1 MKNKLRFLDF
11 SNTKEKCKEEDVA
24 FNVDYLIKELLDFGK
39 SQKQDFKSGKDKKP
53 KSTNLNDEN
62 IVPND
67 IYVPDEYKDVSLVK
81 KNSNSSLKS
90 IPSTVDLESS
100 SKLPRKERKM
110 VSCLFK
116 ILGIMILYGD
126 FDIFVSWFSFKL
138 TKLILNAA
146 HDS

>member
-67 IYVPDEYKDVSLVK
+67 IYVPDEYKDVSLK
-81 KNSNSSLKS
+81 K

-100 SKLPRKERKM
+100 SKLPGKERKM

>member
-1 MKNKLRFLDF
+1 MKNMLGFLDF

-67 IYVPDEYKDVSLVK
+67 IYVPDEYKDVSLK
-81 KNSNSSLKS
+81 K

-100 SKLPRKERKM
+100 SKLPGKERKM

-116 ILGIMILYGD
+116 ILGIMILYYLFHG
-126 FDIFVSWFSFKL
+126 FL
-138 TKLILNAA
+138 LN
-146 HDS
+146 

>member
-1 MKNKLRFLDF
+1 MLGFLDF

-67 IYVPDEYKDVSLVK
+67 IYVPDEYKDVSLK
-81 KNSNSSLKS
+81 K

-100 SKLPRKERKM
+100 SKLPGKERKM

-116 ILGIMILYGD
+116 ILGIMILYYLFHG
-126 FDIFVSWFSFKL
+126 FL
-138 TKLILNAA
+138 LN
-146 HDS
+146 

>member
-1 MKNKLRFLDF
+1 MKKKLGFLDF

-67 IYVPDEYKDVSLVK
+67 IYVPDEYKDVSLK
-81 KNSNSSLKS
+81 K

-100 SKLPRKERKM
+100 SKLPGKERKM

-116 ILGIMILYGD
+116 ILGIMILYGE
-126 FDIFVSWFSFKL
+126 FICFMVFF
-138 TKLILNAA
+138 
-146 HDS
+146 

>member
-1 MKNKLRFLDF
+1 MKNKLGFLDF

-67 IYVPDEYKDVSLVK
+67 IYVPDEYKDVSLK
-81 KNSNSSLKS
+81 K

-100 SKLPRKERKM
+100 SKLPGKERKM

-116 ILGIMILYGD
+116 ILGIMILYYLFHG
-126 FDIFVSWFSFKL
+126 FL
-138 TKLILNAA
+138 LN
-146 HDS
+146 

>member
-1 MKNKLRFLDF
+1 MKNKFGFLDF

-67 IYVPDEYKDVSLVK
+67 IYVPDEYKDVSLK
-81 KNSNSSLKS
+81 K

-100 SKLPRKERKM
+100 SKLPGKERKM

-116 ILGIMILYGD
+116 ILGIMILYYLFHG
-126 FDIFVSWFSFKL
+126 FL
-138 TKLILNAA
+138 LN
-146 HDS
+146 